1 MRVVAANKEDSSF
14 SAPLR
19 EKDGPAQ
26 QTQYSWGELMY
37 EMFPELPPRFESGPL
52 AGNKEEEEDDEMIA
66 RLLEEDFEE
75 DEEDAILL
83 PNLSSRPSSATGES
97 P

>member
-1 MRVVAANKEDSSF
+1 
-14 SAPLR
+14 
-19 EKDGPAQ
+19 
-26 QTQYSWGELMY
+26 
-37 EMFPELPPRFESGPL
+37 
-52 AGNKEEEEDDEMIA
+52 MIA